1 MRHTRPALPPMNRP
15 ADELRGIHV
24 LVIDDDQRTR
34 HFLRSALEFS
44 GAIVTAANTTEAM
57 RAALIADVIVCDL
70 TSAEMAGG
78 EFLSQLQ
85 QLHVRLGRT
94 VPAIAV
100 VPAGTRSARV
110 RAAGFQAYLTK
121 PVAGEELR
129 GAVLERFRH

>member
-1 MRHTRPALPPMNRP
+1 MTTGHRHMTIRPLA
-15 ADELRGIHV
+15 ELRGIHV
-24 LVIDDDQRTR
+24 LIIDDDQLAR
-34 HFLRSALEFS
+34 HFLRSVLEFS
-44 GAIVTAANTTEAM
+44 GAIVTAAGTADAL

-70 TSAEMAGG
+70 TSAETAGG
-78 EFLSQLQ
+78 EFLAQLQ

-129 GAVLERFRH
+129 GSVLERFRH